1 MGHTA
6 DDSAAVAF
14 AGAVVSSAS
23 AEDSMAIYH
32 ALFRYS
38 ILREVRVVVDGPY
51 LTYFVGFDD
60 DSVDMNHSS
69 QMIW

>member
-1 MGHTA
+1 
-6 DDSAAVAF
+6 
-14 AGAVVSSAS
+14 
-23 AEDSMAIYH
+23 MAIYH

>member
-1 MGHTA
+1 
-6 DDSAAVAF
+6 
-14 AGAVVSSAS
+14 
-23 AEDSMAIYH
+23 MAIYH

-38 ILREVRVVVDGPY
+38 MLREARGVVAGPY
-51 LTYFVGFDD
+51 LTYFIGFDD